1 MSDHVYKTVE
11 VTGSSPDVISDAV
24 RTAVAKASQTL
35 RNLEWFEVVS
45 VRGHIAE
52 DGGVEHYQVTLKI
65 GFRLED

>member
-35 RNLEWFEVVS
+35 RNLEWFEVETI
-45 VRGHIAE
+45 RGMIA
-52 DGGVEHYQVTLKI
+52 DGKVAYFQVTIKL
-65 GFRLED
+65 GFRLD

>member
-35 RNLEWFEVVS
+35 RNLEWFEVETI
-45 VRGHIAE
+45 RGMIE
-52 DGGVEHYQVTLKI
+52 DGNVAYFQVTIKL
-65 GFRLED
+65 GFRLE

>member
-35 RNLEWFEVVS
+35 RNLEWFEVETI
-45 VRGHIAE
+45 RGMIE
-52 DGGVEHYQVTLKI
+52 DGQVAYFQVTIKL
-65 GFRLED
+65 GFRLE